1 MNTAKSEEADGS
13 GQEVLGAEALATYRG
28 ALTAFLARRLRDRGE
43 VEDVVQ
49 EALTKL
55 VLATRV
61 RAIREP
67 QAYLF
72 QIARNLV
79 ADHLRRRAPDGLL
92 EPLALWDEVP
102 IQPEQENDRHRADLQ
117 RLFEAALD
125 ELPPRC
131 REVFVLS
138 WFDEQHSWS
147 IALRLK
153 ITPRMVQKHLAKALA
168 HLHARLGDYV
178 EYRS

>member
-1 MNTAKSEEADGS
+1 METARSGEVDGPGAEA
-13 GQEVLGAEALATYRG
+13 LGAEALAAYRG
-28 ALTAFLARRLRDRGE
+28 ALTAFLARRLRDRSD

-55 VLATRV
+55 VLAARV

-79 ADHLRRRAPDGLL
+79 ADHHRRTAPDDLF

-102 IQPEQENDRHRADLQ
+102 VQPEQENDRHQVDLQ

-138 WFDEQHSWS
+138 WFDEQHTWS

-153 ITPRMVQKHLAKALA
+153 ITPRMVQKHMAKALA
-168 HLHARLGDYV
+168 HLHARLGDHV
-178 EYRS
+178 EHRA